1 MTKKTLKFNNIK
13 VNKKKSHMPEEPI
26 NLMSV
31 NLDQVVVSDKFN
43 NNSNKNIIIIIIII
57 IIMMVL
63 DILLVTKKVK
73 LLSHYVLF
81 YLKWVGI

>member
-1 MTKKTLKFNNIK
+1 M
-13 VNKKKSHMPEEPI
+13 SEEPI

-31 NLDQVVVSDKFN
+31 KIDQVVVSDKFN
-43 NNSNKNIIIIIIII
+43 NNSNKNIMIIIIMMMMMMM
-57 IIMMVL
+57 MMVL

-81 YLKWVGI
+81 YLK

>member
-1 MTKKTLKFNNIK
+1 M
-13 VNKKKSHMPEEPI
+13 SEEPI

-31 NLDQVVVSDKFN
+31 KIDQVVVSDKFN
-43 NNSNKNIIIIIIII
+43 NNSNKNIIIIIIIII

>member
-1 MTKKTLKFNNIK
+1 M
-13 VNKKKSHMPEEPI
+13 SEEPI

-31 NLDQVVVSDKFN
+31 KIDQVVVSDKFN
-43 NNSNKNIIIIIIII
+43 NNSNKNIMIIIMMMMM
-57 IIMMVL
+57 MMVL

-81 YLKWVGI
+81 YLK

>member
-1 MTKKTLKFNNIK
+1 M
-13 VNKKKSHMPEEPI
+13 SEEPI

-31 NLDQVVVSDKFN
+31 KIDQVVVSDKFN
-43 NNSNKNIIIIIIII
+43 NNSNKNIMIMMMMMMMM
-57 IIMMVL
+57 MMVL

-81 YLKWVGI
+81 YLK